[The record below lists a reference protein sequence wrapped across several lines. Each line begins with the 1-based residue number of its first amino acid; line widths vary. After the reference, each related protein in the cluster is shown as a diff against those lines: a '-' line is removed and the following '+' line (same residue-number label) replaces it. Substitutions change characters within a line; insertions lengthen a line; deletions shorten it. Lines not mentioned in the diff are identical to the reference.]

1 MQDQKTENNQK
12 ITNPLISLKKFCEEN
27 KDFWWFKLLF
37 PTRLQADL
45 ANIETKPA
53 TAFKTY
59 FDNRLWLGVL
69 NFFFFFSA
77 AKPDIIKEID
87 NDDLT
92 LACNTV
98 YIWDNASL
106 LIDKQFYKIE
116 QFVEVN
122 RRRTGTNTEKNS
134 EFYLRNLLKQPTNN
148 NPEKPSLAV
157 NPNEG
162 PILQD
167 TADIDTIALTEDNT
181 EKLSEFSADTLPSVE
196 PISQYTND
204 IDRLYTFLKENREQ
218 LNKISIYDIGRTLHE
233 IQSAENILFKQLVTI
248 YDNAKHTKSFA
259 RLIGEI
265 IHQKNKNLAEI
276 VLYLVRTKKIAVS
289 NPLMVDALLRFAKEE
304 KASEMIKWVEIAK
317 KANQNTP
324 SVDERLLT
332 VIKSHLNS
340 VIKESHTP
348 VNAAILEDSKAPKE
362 GLSPSIANH
371 SVSGDISVDEAS
383 HIPIETDTALDNN
396 NKTEV
401 DDSYL
406 SSLSR
411 GVVSVV
417 SNSGDV
423 LNSVARRSSVIFQQV
438 SGFSSSESEGDSA
451 KNNSSSSGSR
461 NIDKNEMMAV
471 FSKTIFAQEIIR
483 DERVQEDIEK
493 RKEEVI
499 NQIMSM
505 DPAVIS
511 ALHEFMLISPHLVT
525 KKTFNQLKYL
535 TKNSILLSSIFN
547 VISKLSLNQRN
558 NNNLQTFSN
567 IIQSRDLQGI
577 TSLFEKLFPKDTIV
591 GAFVAVIPGM
601 SSDTL
606 SLNNKKKL
614 FKIIVNQNPFEREI
628 NFYKKLV
635 SASHFDNLTK
645 DKIKFIHGFYN
656 VYRNRSIANSFES
669 NFVIIFELFSNLKTK
684 AFLEK
689 EIENILRHKNIDGL
703 NQNIQKLVSAGFDLN
718 NLSKVQVNYLFA
730 MNPGEFAHFVEAIS
744 SADNVSEKDSDLLGD
759 SSPTKRVN
767 LIRQIMTQINLP
779 EDYSIEDAIKN
790 SGLLTKDESE
800 LNNLLASVSFEKND
814 PNDIQ
819 RVKQD
824 RLNAIQLFFSN
835 EISTDYFIKNS
846 LEILEYSD
854 GTKIKERYDL
864 LQNNLT
870 KSSKNYSEIF
880 DQNVEFFDKIPSYL
894 EKKNI
899 SRDKLSLVLGK
910 DVNTKFQGK
919 KIFDA
924 VLLLYTKDLLDK
936 DLSNL
941 KKLLPHLDHVAML
954 SQVVSRNGTIPNL
967 LQSLLRHTDIKL
979 IIYTIE
985 QLEQLNLNKK
995 QTTPDIDR
1003 AIVALINLP
1012 PDQQKAIYKHL
1023 IDVTHSKGSL
1033 SSKDDIDKLMSL
1045 ISGNKQPNKS
1055 EPSMFDAVT
1064 SLFWTTPVSPHSDKQ
1079 SSVGST
1085 LTPGQKRGGSDE

>member
-37 PTRLQADL
+37 PTRLQNAL
-45 ANIETKPA
+45 TNIETTPA
-53 TAFKTY
+53 TAFKAY

-77 AKPDIIKEID
+77 AKPDILKKID

-98 YIWDNASL
+98 YVWDNASL
-106 LIDKQFYKIE
+106 LNDNAE
-116 QFVEVN
+116 QFNKIKKFVQRN
-122 RRRTGTNTEKNS
+122 RDLVSEKKEPNS
-134 EFYLRNLLKQPTNN
+134 LYYLRN
-148 NPEKPSLAV
+148 SLRTPF
-157 NPNEG
+157 NKST
-162 PILQD
+162 QD
-167 TADIDTIALTEDNT
+167 DT
-181 EKLSEFSADTLPSVE
+181 EKRSELSATSLPSVKPSE
-196 PISQYTND
+196 RASEEINSTQVPISQD
-204 IDRLYTFLKENREQ
+204 LQDMDRLSIF
-218 LNKISIYDIGRTLHE
+218 LNKNRGQFR
-233 IQSAENILFKQLVTI
+233 QSMYALNQSMYALNQGLFELQSNDKDFFRQLVTI
-248 YDNAKHTKSFA
+248 YDNAKATQSFA
-259 RLIGEI
+259 RLIGEVI
-265 IHQKNKNLAEI
+265 NQKNKNLAEI

-304 KASEMIKWVEIAK
+304 KESEMIKWVEIAK
-317 KANQNTP
+317 FANQNTKP
-324 SVDERLLT
+324 SVDEPLL
-332 VIKSHLNS
+332 IGAIQSHLSVVIGSNS
-340 VIKESHTP
+340 PS
-348 VNAAILEDSKAPKE
+348 NAAISENSKPSKKGVSTSTVNTVSEDV
-362 GLSPSIANH
+362 L
-371 SVSGDISVDEAS
+371 VDEAS
-383 HIPIETDTALDNN
+383 HTPIDTGMKLNNDNG
-396 NKTEV
+396 TEV
-401 DDSYL
+401 DNSYL

-411 GVVSVV
+411 DIGSAVLTGS
-417 SNSGDV
+417 DV
-423 LNSVARRSSVIFQQV
+423 LNSVARRGSVIFQQV
-438 SGFSSSESEGDSA
+438 SGFSSSDSEGDSA

-471 FSKTIFAQEIIR
+471 FSKTIFAQETIR
-483 DERVQEDIEK
+483 DEIVQEDIER

-511 ALHEFMLISPHLVT
+511 TLHEFMLISPHLVT

-547 VISKLSLNQRN
+547 MISKLSLNQRN
-558 NNNLQTFSN
+558 NKNFQTFSN

-577 TSLFEKLFPKDTIV
+577 TSLFEKLFPNDTIV
-591 GAFVAVIPGM
+591 GAFVSVIPGM

-606 SLNNKKKL
+606 SLNNKQKL

-635 SASHFDNLTK
+635 SASHFDNLKK

-689 EIENILRHKNIDGL
+689 EIENILHHKNIDGL

-718 NLSKVQVNYLFA
+718 NLSKVQVDYLFA
-730 MNPGEFAHFVEAIS
+730 MNPEEFAHFVEAIS
-744 SADNVSEKDSDLLGD
+744 SADNVSENDSDLLGD

-790 SGLLTKDESE
+790 SGLLTKDELE

-814 PNDIQ
+814 PNDVQ
-819 RVKQD
+819 HVKQD

-835 EISTDYFIKNS
+835 EILTDYFIKNS
-846 LEILEYSD
+846 LEILGYSD

-880 DQNVEFFDKIPSYL
+880 DLNVEFFDKIPSYL

-924 VLLLYTKDLLDK
+924 VLLLYAKDLLDK

-1003 AIVALINLP
+1003 AIVTLINLP

-1023 IDVTHSKGSL
+1023 IDATHSKGSL

-1055 EPSMFDAVT
+1055 EPSIFDAVT
-1064 SLFWTTPVSPHSDKQ
+1064 SLFWTPPVSPNSDKQ
-1079 SSVGST
+1079 SSIGST
-1085 LTPGQKRGGSDE
+1085 PTPGQKRGGSE